1 VLDIRMS
8 YITKSQI
15 YDKVIACLTN
25 YILLFLSNSS
35 LIVGRLDGNNWSMWF
50 LLSSSSD
57 SLSKKNL
64 KEKKEYIKNLCVLK
78 INNKQSDNGGFA
90 LPKRHNKK
98 KLLGR
103 EKQENKS

>member
-1 VLDIRMS
+1 
-8 YITKSQI
+8 
-15 YDKVIACLTN
+15 
-25 YILLFLSNSS
+25 
-35 LIVGRLDGNNWSMWF
+35 
-50 LLSSSSD
+50 
-57 SLSKKNL
+57 L